1 MPRRAPDRRVKA
13 SPSPAAGP
21 LAAVPAERGLVL
33 SAGLASA
40 AARRTPEDFNAFE
53 RLLGQSQAAYS
64 SEDLNALRALAT
76 PEMVRH
82 FEEEL
87 EGNRSRGVVNR
98 VTDVKLLQGDLS
110 ESWREGRDEYA
121 TVAMRFA
128 LNDVMEEI
136 ATGKSAPG
144 SQGHT
149 EATEVWSFRRPAGSG
164 PDAWRLSAI
173 QQAA

>member
-1 MPRRAPDRRVKA
+1 
-13 SPSPAAGP
+13 
-21 LAAVPAERGLVL
+21 
-33 SAGLASA
+33 
-40 AARRTPEDFNAFE
+40 
-53 RLLGQSQAAYS
+53 
-64 SEDLNALRALAT
+64 
-76 PEMVRH
+76 MVRH

-87 EGNRSRGVVNR
+87 EENRSRGVVNR

-136 ATGKSAPG
+136 ATGKPAPD
-144 SQGHT
+144 SQGRT
-149 EATEVWSFRRPAGSG
+149 EATELWSFRRPAGSG
-164 PDAWRLSAI
+164 PEAWKLSAI